1 MCTDDTD
8 PDLGSFGKNLI
19 CVREQNYFTS
29 NLQKCMSFCNNK
41 NWKSSFFDVKKI
53 SQAKHLM
60 QIHGLIF
67 FHLCLQVQTLQPHII
82 LFLYCPVLMET
93 TDNIVKYDIYCGH
106 EIIFLSH
113 DTIKR

>member
-19 CVREQNYFTS
+19 CAREQNYFTS

-67 FHLCLQVQTLQPHII
+67 SSVPASPNTAASHNIVSLLSCSDGE
-82 LFLYCPVLMET
+82 YC
-93 TDNIVKYDIYCGH
+93 NIVKYDIHCGH

>member
-67 FHLCLQVQTLQPHII
+67 FICACKSKHCSSH
-82 LFLYCPVLMET
+82 
-93 TDNIVKYDIYCGH
+93 NIVSL
-106 EIIFLSH
+106 LSCS
-113 DTIKR
+113 DGEYG